1 MFRDL
6 LEKLL
11 VIIKKMRY
19 SKKYPFLCELDHLE
33 SNILLS
39 AINTDAIKSN
49 RLLSAINTDAPKLAL
64 LFSKSLY
71 SKIH

>member
-1 MFRDL
+1 MFGDL

-11 VIIKKMRY
+11 VIIKKNEVFQ
-19 SKKYPFLCELDHLE
+19 KNPFLYELDHLE

-39 AINTDAIKSN
+39 AINTDAIKLN
-49 RLLSAINTDAPKLAL
+49 RLLSAINTDAPKLGL
-64 LFSKSLY
+64 LFSKSSY